1 MDFSGLF
8 EMQGML
14 FTIMILGYIF
24 RKVGMISDSGK
35 ALLTD
40 LVLYVTL
47 PASILKSFQIE
58 FSHQILVSC
67 LSVIAVAVGIQI
79 GAWLLGMI
87 LYPGFPDAKKCFSM
101 QPSALMREFL
111 AIPLQKEYSEVWDFC
126 MHRFIQFRSVPLCGP
141 SA

>member
-24 RKVGMISDSGK
+24 RKAGMISDSGK

-67 LSVIAVAVGIQI
+67 LSVIAVGRWNPDRCVAS
-79 GAWLLGMI
+79 WHDPL
-87 LYPGFPDAKKCFSM
+87 PGLS
-101 QPSALMREFL
+101 
-111 AIPLQKEYSEVWDFC
+111 
-126 MHRFIQFRSVPLCGP
+126 G
-141 SA
+141 